1 MVLKNCESELS
12 NILAELFKKCL
23 KEFCFPNCWMV
34 SLVILVFKNVG
45 ERSITKNYFP
55 VSIFPVVSKIFEKL
69 VNKWLVDLPKNG
81 DFFLDLQY
89 YFRPSRSTADLLK
102 VVPNVLNISV
112 GLL

>member
-1 MVLKNCESELS
+1 
-12 NILAELFKKCL
+12 
-23 KEFCFPNCWMV
+23 MV

-69 VNKWLVDLPKNG
+69 VNKWLVDLPKNV